1 MKIEILQTVVDSF
14 IDFAGVERKFV
25 VAAVATKEG
34 PLFKKFG
41 IGFSICNPADDFNEE
56 IGTQIAVNKALHKDN
71 KLVSYVNCNAFIT
84 PLVVNEL
91 IKQEIAY
98 FKAKPSS
105 HIAGYNTMKAKH
117 EQNVNKFNKVQN
129 MVNNHGQVIQEILK
143 FSDEEKQLLAE
154 MLNEN

>member
-1 MKIEILQTVVDSF
+1 MKIEILKTVVDSF
-14 IDFAGVERKFV
+14 IDFSGTERKFV
-25 VAAVATKEG
+25 VAAVAAKRG

-41 IGFSICNPADDFNEE
+41 IGFSICNPADNFNEE

-105 HIAGYNTMKAKH
+105 HIAGYNTMKEKYERDEEA
-117 EQNVNKFNKVQN
+117 QRN
-129 MVNNHGQVIQEILK
+129 MTNFINNHGEVMQKIMNFNK
-143 FSDEEKQLLAE
+143 EEKQLVLK
-154 MLNEN
+154 LINEN

>member
-14 IDFAGVERKFV
+14 VDFAGVERKFV
-25 VAAVATKEG
+25 VAAVAAKRG

-41 IGFSICNPADDFNEE
+41 IGFSICNPADEFNEE

-91 IKQEIAY
+91 INQEIAY

-117 EQNVNKFNKVQN
+117 EQNINKFNKVQN